1 MHTGFASYLN
11 GQLFCLG
18 LLVLGTKATHLSLAM
33 ITAAARVPCR
43 LLLFLAAIH
52 PLPRTTSPSA
62 AMAHNPTPRLLHLV
76 SILAPCCML
85 HCCCSFLDA
94 SLILDSPDTFHNVH
108 ASQHHWR
115 ASSTPWPSS
124 CCRAQGSPR
133 LVWGSRRATSYYP
146 SLLSKPPL
154 PSACIFTYRSSSV

>member
-62 AMAHNPTPRLLHLV
+62 AMAHNPTPRLHLV
-76 SILAPCCML
+76 SILTPCCML

-94 SLILDSPDTFHNVH
+94 SLILASPDTFHNVH

-146 SLLSKPPL
+146 SLLLKPPL